1 VSDFNVGQRVYD
13 LKLFRL
19 TGHMVK
25 GIVVRESNSRHCGCY
40 VEWDCDP
47 TAMDFVYDDELDVI
61 E

>member
-1 VSDFNVGQRVYD
+1 MSDFNVGQRVYD

-25 GIVVRESNSRHCGCY
+25 GIVVRESNSRQCGCY

-47 TAMDFVYDDELDVI
+47 TAMDFMYDDE
-61 E
+61 